1 MGHIRQKP
9 FGYAGDFMII
19 ERIYQN
25 QPDTATDFCKW
36 DEYSLSHLAAQAVR
50 NRKSYFKSVISN
62 RIQKS
67 ESNLRLL
74 DVASGPAR
82 DLKELFDQT
91 ASNSLKVT
99 CVEMDSRAIEFAKNL
114 NVNYL
119 EHIEF
124 INQNIFKFR
133 TEAKYDVVWSA
144 GLFDYFDDRGFILV
158 LKKLMD
164 FTTEKGEI
172 IIGNFNDENPS
183 RDYME
188 MVGDWMLN
196 HRSEEQLINLA
207 IQAGADPAK
216 IWVGQEPEG
225 INLFLHIRK

>member
-1 MGHIRQKP
+1 
-9 FGYAGDFMII
+9 
-19 ERIYQN
+19 
-25 QPDTATDFCKW
+25 
-36 DEYSLSHLAAQAVR
+36 
-50 NRKSYFKSVISN
+50 
-62 RIQKS
+62 
-67 ESNLRLL
+67 L

-82 DLKELFDQT
+82 DLKELFDQI
-91 ASNSLKVT
+91 APNSLSVT

-114 NVNYL
+114 NVNHL
-119 EHIEF
+119 EHMEF

-144 GLFDYFDDRGFILV
+144 GLFDYFDDKSFVLI

-164 FTTEKGEI
+164 FATEKGEI

-225 INLFLHIRK
+225 INLFLHIWK